1 MNKKILGAILTSL
14 LIPAALQAADVT
26 VVKEVPLAVG
36 ERISITASPEVNRL
50 VREETAKARKGTKQ
64 IVAPAA
70 KAFTDRLQVTVRPEM
85 IKENHLDITYP
96 KVQSV
101 SPYVT
106 KTINKTLVDYV
117 EKLRKDLHKVNEK
130 AKE

>member
-26 VVKEVPLAVG
+26 VVKEMPLTVG
-36 ERISITASPEVNRL
+36 ERISVTASPEANRL
-50 VREETAKARKGTKQ
+50 VREETVKARKGTKQ

-85 IKENHLDITYP
+85 IK
-96 KVQSV
+96 
-101 SPYVT
+101 
-106 KTINKTLVDYV
+106 
-117 EKLRKDLHKVNEK
+117 
-130 AKE
+130 